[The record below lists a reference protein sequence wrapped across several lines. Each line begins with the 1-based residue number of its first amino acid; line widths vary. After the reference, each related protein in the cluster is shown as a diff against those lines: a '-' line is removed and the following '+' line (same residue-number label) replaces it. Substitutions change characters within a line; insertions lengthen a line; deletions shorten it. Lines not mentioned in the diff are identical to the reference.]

1 MKIII
6 AFFLTALMF
15 VGCSSKETTDTPVQP
30 KLVLNKSLANLKLN
44 DQFEKLH
51 SLKSTTTKV
60 VFAFSK
66 DTAHTCNDFFVT
78 KTPTYLEDNNAI
90 FVADVSAAPS
100 LIRSMFIMPGL
111 RDFKHKVLIFEE
123 KSIAAPYRANQ
134 NVQKIIIVEVKDR
147 IIKNIETITTVDE
160 LSKEIEKN

>member
-15 VGCSSKETTDTPVQP
+15 IGCSSKETTDTPVQP

-44 DQFEKLH
+44 DQFEKSH

-60 VFAFSK
+60 IFAFSK
-66 DTAHTCNDFFVT
+66 DMAHTCNDFFVT
-78 KTPTYLEDNNAI
+78 KNPTYLEDNNAI

-111 RDFKHKVLIFEE
+111 RDFEHKVLILEE

-134 NVQKIIIVEVKDR
+134 NVEKIIIVEVKDG
-147 IIKNIETITTVDE
+147 IIKNIETVNTVDE
-160 LSKEIEKN
+160 LSKKIEKN